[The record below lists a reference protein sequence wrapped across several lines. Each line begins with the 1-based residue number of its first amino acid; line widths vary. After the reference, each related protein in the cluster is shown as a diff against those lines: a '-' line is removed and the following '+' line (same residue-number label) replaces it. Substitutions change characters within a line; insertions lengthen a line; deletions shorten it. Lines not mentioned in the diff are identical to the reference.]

1 MQKFRICS
9 QNLITDTMLIELK
22 IKTRVNSSNGNIAI
36 KW

>member
-1 MQKFRICS
+1 MQIFRICS

-22 IKTRVNSSNGNIAI
+22 IKTRGNIAI